1 LDVPT
6 LDQARGLMQL
16 LDNVWFFKVGWQL
29 VLAAGLLELLKT
41 LKEAR
46 GQEGE
51 VFIDLKL
58 AGDIGN
64 TMTNLVKPM
73 AELGV
78 RFMTLQEAA
87 ESAITDH
94 ALRSGRAARG
104 GQFPEFLMVPLL
116 SSLAQPVVKGDVDT
130 DQYIVKKGKE
140 LLGRGCDGLVVSG
153 TSIRACRQALPEGVT
168 LVSPGIRPAWTE
180 VAGDDQVRT
189 TTPTEAIRYGADHLV
204 VGRPII
210 AAPDPRDAAQRIID
224 EIAGAV

>member
-1 LDVPT
+1 
-6 LDQARGLMQL
+6 M
-16 LDNVWFFKVGWQL
+16 
-29 VLAAGLLELLKT
+29 
-41 LKEAR
+41 
-46 GQEGE
+46 
-51 VFIDLKL
+51 FIDLKL

-64 TMTNLVKPM
+64 TMANLVKPM

-87 ESAITDH
+87 ESAITNH

-104 GQFPEFLMVPLL
+104 GPFPEFLMVPLL
-116 SSLAQPVVKGDVDT
+116 SSLAKPVGGDFDT
-130 DQYIVKKGKE
+130 DQYIVKKGKD
-140 LLGRGCDGLVVSG
+140 LLDRGCDGLVVSG

-180 VAGDDQVRT
+180 VSGDDQVRT
-189 TTPTEAIRYGADHLV
+189 TTPTEAIQYGADHLV

>member
-1 LDVPT
+1 
-6 LDQARGLMQL
+6 M
-16 LDNVWFFKVGWQL
+16 
-29 VLAAGLLELLKT
+29 
-41 LKEAR
+41 
-46 GQEGE
+46 
-51 VFIDLKL
+51 FIDLKL

-64 TMTNLVKPM
+64 TMANLVKPM

-87 ESAITDH
+87 ESAITNH

-104 GQFPEFLMVPLL
+104 GPFPEFYDGASPFKSGEACRGRRRHRQVHRE
-116 SSLAQPVVKGDVDT
+116 
-130 DQYIVKKGKE
+130 KGKD
-140 LLGRGCDGLVVSG
+140 LLDRGCDGLVVSG

-180 VAGDDQVRT
+180 VSGDDQVRT
-189 TTPTEAIRYGADHLV
+189 TTPTEAIQYGADHLV